1 MCNEWIKNNKRQRN
15 KMPTRNHQ
23 VDVVKT
29 KFKISKIMKEAF
41 CNMGTGIVTLA
52 FLIALT
58 PSASFAENEA
68 LAATQPRI
76 ILQGEHI
83 IFDGSISSENG
94 YDGLDF
100 PDVEKIQ
107 RLLQSNP
114 GITTLEI
121 KSEWGVTDAALDL
134 AAIIIDYSLNTN
146 VVSKC
151 EGACTLV
158 FIAGQSRTLELGA
171 RLGFRG
177 TSWSRDSMK
186 EYYENERDSH
196 GWMDEIA
203 FASWAYEEGMR
214 DFSKRVALMSSKG
227 IDFEFINRMAYVGH
241 DDIWYPTREELVKF
255 GLVHRLE

>member
-1 MCNEWIKNNKRQRN
+1 MSNKHYPADQD
-15 KMPTRNHQ
+15 KQ
-23 VDVVKT
+23 KL
-29 KFKISKIMKEAF
+29 KLSKKPKEIFRIIGAAI
-41 CNMGTGIVTLA
+41 T
-52 FLIALT
+52 IAT
-58 PSASFAENEA
+58 ITAATFPSVGFAENEA
-68 LAATQPRI
+68 FATTQTRI
-76 ILQGEHI
+76 TLQGERI
-83 IFDGSISSENG
+83 IFDGSVTSENG

-107 RLLQSNP
+107 RLLKSNP
-114 GITTLEI
+114 GIKTLEI

-134 AAIIIDYSLNTN
+134 AAIIIDYNLNTN

-186 EYYENERDSH
+186 EYYENERESH

-214 DFSKRVALMSSKG
+214 DFSKKVALLSSKG
-227 IDFEFINRMAYVGH
+227 VDFEFINRMAYVGH
-241 DDIWYPTREELVKF
+241 DDIWYPTRDELVKF